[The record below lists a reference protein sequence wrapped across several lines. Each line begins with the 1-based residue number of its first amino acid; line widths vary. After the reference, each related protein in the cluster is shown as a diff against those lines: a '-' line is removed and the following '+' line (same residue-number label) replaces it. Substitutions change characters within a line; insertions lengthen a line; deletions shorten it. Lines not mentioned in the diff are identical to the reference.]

1 MGKQV
6 SLSVLL
12 TELAERDDQKLIELT
27 ITTYTEVEA
36 ALNGHEPHLEALLAN
51 TVQTILDHHQRR
63 R

>member
-6 SLSVLL
+6 SLSSLL
-12 TELAERDDQKLIELT
+12 AELAERDDQKLIELT
-27 ITTYTEVEA
+27 TKAQVEVDA
-36 ALNGHEPHLEALLAN
+36 ALDGHESHLEALLAN